1 MRIWLCQD
9 KKRILKTDMD
19 LPFIFC
25 EFRTM
30 INVKK
35 IKFPRSRVAFHA
47 DHIDI
52 EFYGFIQVSGAFV
65 QIGDIVSIDAGS
77 LKVNLL

>member
-1 MRIWLCQD
+1 
-9 KKRILKTDMD
+9 
-19 LPFIFC
+19 
-25 EFRTM
+25 M